1 MSAAAAL
8 GGWVTAGIAAAMMLA
23 LRRMLGSRMEAVAR
37 ACHELRGPLTAARL
51 GLSFGS
57 RCGELSADRLRAI
70 DTELGRAALALQDL
84 NDLGTAGPRIRGL
97 QRVDVLD
104 LMSDCVRAADGLAD
118 ARGAG
123 ITRAWEGP
131 TVSVWGD
138 RLRLAQ
144 ALGNVI
150 ANAIE
155 HGGVQGG
162 PSLIGD
168 THAGAVEVR
177 GVVGESVVRIEVCD
191 GGPGLPAPIA
201 QLTRRARRG
210 RGARGRGLAIA
221 AAIVETHGG
230 RVSAAPAQRGARIV
244 LELPL
249 ALAGPAARAAG

>member
-1 MSAAAAL
+1 VSAVAAL
-8 GGWVTAGIAAAMMLA
+8 GGWVTAGIAAAMMIA

-84 NDLGTAGPRIRGL
+84 GDLGSAGPRVREL
-97 QRVDVLD
+97 ERVDVLG
-104 LMSDCVRAADGLAD
+104 LVSDCVRAADGLAD
-118 ARGAG
+118 ERGVG
-123 ITRAWEGP
+123 VTRIWDGP
-131 TVSVWGD
+131 PVSMWGD

-144 ALGNVI
+144 ALGNLI

-155 HGGVQGG
+155 HGG
-162 PSLIGD
+162 
-168 THAGAVEVR
+168 GAVEVC
-177 GVVGESVVRIEVCD
+177 GAVGDSVVRIEVSD
-191 GGPGLPAPIA
+191 AGPGLPAPIA
-201 QLTRRARRG
+201 QLTRGARRG
-210 RGARGRGLAIA
+210 AGPRGRGLAIT

-230 RVSAAPAQRGARIV
+230 RVSTAPAERGARVV

-249 ALAGPAARAAG
+249 ASPGSAARAAG

>member
-1 MSAAAAL
+1 VSVVAAL
-8 GGWVTAGIAAAMMLA
+8 GGWVTAGIAATMMLA

-57 RCGELSADRLRAI
+57 RCGELSGDRLRAI

-84 NDLGTAGPRIRGL
+84 NDLGRAGPRIREL
-97 QRVDVLD
+97 ERVDVLD
-104 LMSDCVRAADGLAD
+104 LVSDCVHAADGLAD
-118 ARGAG
+118 RGGAG
-123 ITRAWEGP
+123 ITRAWDGP
-131 TVSVWGD
+131 PASVWGD

-144 ALGNVI
+144 ALGNLI

-155 HGGVQGG
+155 HGGAHGG
-162 PSLIGD
+162 PTLVGD
-168 THAGAVEVR
+168 TRGGAVEVR
-177 GVVGESVVRIEVCD
+177 GVVGEGVVRIEVCD

-201 QLTRRARRG
+201 QLTRRARGG

-221 AAIVETHGG
+221 AAIVRSHGG
-230 RVSAAPAQRGARIV
+230 RVSTAPAETGARVV

-249 ALAGPAARAAG
+249 VSQGPAARAAG

>member
-1 MSAAAAL
+1 MSGAAAL
-8 GGWVTAGIAAAMMLA
+8 GGWIAAGIVAAMMIA

-57 RCGELSADRLRAI
+57 RAGELGSDRLRAI
-70 DTELGRAALALQDL
+70 DTELGRATLALQDL
-84 NDLGTAGPRIRGL
+84 ADLGRSGPRIRVL
-97 QRVDVLD
+97 ERSRPQIRELERVDLPA
-104 LMSDCVRAADGLAD
+104 LLADCAHAADGLAD
-118 ARGAG
+118 EWGVAIAQV
-123 ITRAWEGP
+123 WEGP
-131 TVSVWGD
+131 PVSVWGD

-150 ANAIE
+150 ANAVE
-155 HGGVQGG
+155 HG
-162 PSLIGD
+162 
-168 THAGAVEVR
+168 AGRVNVR
-177 GVVGESVVRIEVCD
+177 GVVGEGVARLEVCD

-230 RVSAAPAQRGARIV
+230 RVITAPAQQGARVV

-249 ALAGPAARAAG
+249 APQGPVARAAG